1 MPDLV
6 TEATFPAMSTMVQ
19 ITGVGVP
26 AREVARAAALGRR
39 LAQQWEECFS
49 RFRSDSQL
57 SRLNAAAGAAVRGE
71 DVVLDLLD
79 AVKVAVRHTGGRFD
93 PSVLPALEAIGYDRS
108 IERVG
113 SSPRLAAGEPQPAAG
128 PRGWDSVR
136 IDRPGGEVQLPPG
149 MRIDLG
155 GVAKGA
161 FVDRLASELRSWPG
175 GCVDAGG
182 DLLVWGSP
190 PDGDRWRIGIED
202 PFQPER
208 DALVAG
214 ILDCRVVGV
223 ATSGT
228 YCRRWFAGGRMVHH
242 LIDPSRGSPLV
253 TDLRSVTAFAPDVMS
268 AEIATK
274 ALMVAATGPSI
285 PDSFGA
291 TMAVLIHADGR
302 TEALPK
308 EPRDACFLSVVWP
321 DGSSV

>member
-1 MPDLV
+1 MGAL
-6 TEATFPAMSTMVQ
+6 ATAAFPAMSTTVQ

-39 LAQQWEECFS
+39 LSQQWDGWFS
-49 RFRSDSQL
+49 RFRPDSQL
-57 SRLNAAAGAAVRGE
+57 SRLNAAGGAAVRVE
-71 DVVLDLLD
+71 HVVLDLLD
-79 AVKVAVRHTGGRFD
+79 TVKAAVRRTGGRFD

-108 IERVG
+108 IERVR
-113 SSPRLAAGEPQPAAG
+113 SLPRLAAGEPRPAAG
-128 PRGWDSVR
+128 PQGWDSVW
-136 IDRPGGEVQLPPG
+136 IDRAQGEVQLPPG

-182 DLLVWGSP
+182 DLLIWGVP

-208 DALVAG
+208 EVLVAG
-214 ILDCRVVGV
+214 VLGCSSVGV

-228 YCRRWFAGGRMVHH
+228 YRRRWPTGEQMAHH
-242 LIDPSRGSPLV
+242 LIDPSSGSPLV
-253 TDLRSVTAFAPDVMS
+253 NDIRSLTTFAPDVTS
-268 AEIATK
+268 AEIAAK
-274 ALMVAATGPSI
+274 ALMVAATEPSI
-285 PDSFGA
+285 SDSFGA

-302 TEALPK
+302 TEALSK
-308 EPRDACFLSVVWP
+308 EPCDARTLSVV
-321 DGSSV
+321 

>member
-1 MPDLV
+1 MATLV
-6 TEATFPAMSTMVQ
+6 TSAAFPAMSTTVE

-26 AREVARAAALGRR
+26 AREVARAAALGRG
-39 LAQQWEECFS
+39 LAQQWEEWFS
-49 RFRSDSQL
+49 RFRPDSQL
-57 SRLNAAAGAAVRGE
+57 NRLNAAGGAAVRVE
-71 DVVLDLLD
+71 ADVLNLL
-79 AVKVAVRHTGGRFD
+79 ATVKAAVRRTGGRFD

-108 IERVG
+108 IERVR
-113 SSPRLAAGEPQPAAG
+113 SSPCLGAGEPRPAAG
-128 PRGWDSVR
+128 PQGWDSVR
-136 IDRPGGEVQLPPG
+136 IDRAQGEAQLPPG

-182 DLLVWGSP
+182 DLLIWGSP

-208 DALVAG
+208 DALVTG
-214 ILDCRVVGV
+214 VLDGSVVGV

-228 YCRRWFAGGRMVHH
+228 YRRSWFADGRMAHH
-242 LIDPSRGSPLV
+242 LIDPSSGSPLL
-253 TDLRSVTAFAPDVMS
+253 DGLRLVTAFAPDVMS

-291 TMAVLIHADGR
+291 TMAVLIYADGH
-302 TEALPK
+302 TEALAK
-308 EPRDACFLSVVWP
+308 EPCDACSLSVVWP
-321 DGSSV
+321 DRSAA